1 MAPRRNAKQGRC
13 IAVVEKNG
21 SDEARL
27 AFIPADPA
35 DPRLTLDGAILNSD
49 GKINVEAYRDLMP
62 AFAGEPQ
69 PDMHPYPERPG
80 VRTGE
85 AVAKGL
91 RIWDDLRA
99 GNAFNNGAGWIASRS
114 TKVDGKKEKWFNIQT
129 CGSWRMAFLLARL
142 QRDLWVLHA
151 PIRQTTDNSM
161 AVSCTATPK
170 RFRLRSKTAEAA
182 WLSANA
188 AAELT
193 HAPTREPLKSA
204 RTSAQTIQKRTKR
217 TLKAHAT
224 NQGNEQGTSTHADIA
239 QISPDA
245 QTERPSVATPTR
257 KRNRAG
263 HISAESA
270 RKRPRQ
276 VSSGQAMSQSVT
288 EATHTAQK
296 PPPQQLSQN
305 DRLSS
310 VLERFRARIQAQ
322 EASQTDAN
330 MKGVGIK
337 EADANVDSK

>member
-151 PIRQTTDNSM
+151 PSRLTPNDNM
-161 AVSCTATPK
+161 PVVNTVIQK
-170 RFRLRSKTAEAA
+170 RLRLRCKTSEAA
-182 WLSANA
+182 WLSSNA
-188 AAELT
+188 AATLAA
-193 HAPTREPLKSA
+193 APTEKPLKST
-204 RTSAQTIQKRTKR
+204 RTPAKRNKQSQ
-217 TLKAHAT
+217 KAHGT
-224 NQGNEQGTSTHADIA
+224 SQGDEPGTSTPADVA
-239 QISPDA
+239 QSSSDF
-245 QTERPSVATPTR
+245 QTERMPVATPTK
-257 KRNRAG
+257 KRSRTG
-263 HISAESA
+263 HTSADSA

-276 VSSGQAMSQSVT
+276 VSNGQSVNQ
-288 EATHTAQK
+288 EPHAAQK
-296 PPPQQLSQN
+296 PPTQQLREN

-322 EASQTDAN
+322 EASQADTNAKGLGVKETDAKVESN
-330 MKGVGIK
+330 QV
-337 EADANVDSK
+337 